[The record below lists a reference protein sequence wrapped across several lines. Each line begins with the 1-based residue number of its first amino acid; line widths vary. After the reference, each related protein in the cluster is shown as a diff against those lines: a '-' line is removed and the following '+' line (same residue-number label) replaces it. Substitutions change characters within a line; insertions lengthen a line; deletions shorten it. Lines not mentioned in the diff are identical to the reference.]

1 MSRPVCPYSAT
12 FKLFCNGSRNSKF
25 AVEPNSSLAP
35 EIFALQVRKAGSDC
49 GMTKSEILVLAGLL
63 GTGQDNLWNR
73 HGDYPP

>member
-1 MSRPVCPYSAT
+1 MSRPVCSYRAT

-25 AVEPNSSLAP
+25 AVEPDSSLAP
-35 EIFALQVRKAGSDC
+35 E
-49 GMTKSEILVLAGLL
+49 MTKSEIPILAGLL